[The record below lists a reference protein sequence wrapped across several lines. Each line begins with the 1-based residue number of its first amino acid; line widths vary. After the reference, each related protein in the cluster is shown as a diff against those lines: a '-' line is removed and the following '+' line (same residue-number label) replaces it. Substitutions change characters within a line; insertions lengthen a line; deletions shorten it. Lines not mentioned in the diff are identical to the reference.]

1 MLRNL
6 RKRIQAKR
14 LGTPVKTDRGTY
26 LVPATAYVRADGQVC
41 HEIDAK
47 SVMMAIIADEIGTD
61 DPYSIKREYTRRE
74 FVAYVRRTTND
85 PTQTAKA
92 IGPVLP
98 PVYHKEGKII
108 PFPNNNTRSIG
119 NRLTTDAI
127 VTKDSVSETL
137 GVANNVLATQES
149 VVVAEVQPAEPTVVT
164 NSEQA
169 ENPAGDI
176 VDIKEAKKPTESEV
190 VATIVEEVLATAD
203 SDTERA
209 MFREFLDA
217 HPDLA
222 HSAALDNHVRLSL
235 CMHQGR
241 VHARYARYSEQVVCH
256 A

>member
-1 MLRNL
+1 MLRNP

-47 SVMMAIIADEIGTD
+47 SVMMAIVADEIGTD
-61 DPYSIKREYTRRE
+61 DPYTVRHMYQWFTTKAQQAADAQEKRQQDK
-74 FVAYVRRTTND
+74 V
-85 PTQTAKA
+85 TAT
-92 IGPVLP
+92 PVLP

-108 PFPNNNTRSIG
+108 PFPDSGGRSI
-119 NRLTTDAI
+119 NDELVA
-127 VTKDSVSETL
+127 KDSVSETL

-149 VVVAEVQPAEPTVVT
+149 VVAAAMSAEPTVVM

-169 ENPAGDI
+169 ESSVGSI
-176 VDIKEAKKPTESEV
+176 VDIQEAKKPTESEI

-203 SDTERA
+203 SDVERA

-241 VHARYARYSEQVVCH
+241 VHARYARYSEQVVCQ

>member
-1 MLRNL
+1 MLRNP

-47 SVMMAIIADEIGTD
+47 SVMMAIVADEIGTD
-61 DPYSIKREYTRRE
+61 DPYTVRHMYQWFTTKAQQAADAQEKRQQDK
-74 FVAYVRRTTND
+74 V
-85 PTQTAKA
+85 TAT
-92 IGPVLP
+92 PVLP

-108 PFPNNNTRSIG
+108 PFPDSSGRSI
-119 NRLTTDAI
+119 NDELVA
-127 VTKDSVSETL
+127 KDSVSETL

-149 VVVAEVQPAEPTVVT
+149 VVAAAMSAEPTVVM

-169 ENPAGDI
+169 ESSVGSI
-176 VDIKEAKKPTESEV
+176 VDIQEAKKPTESEI

-203 SDTERA
+203 SDVERA

>member
-1 MLRNL
+1 MLRNP

-47 SVMMAIIADEIGTD
+47 SVMMAIVADEIGTD
-61 DPYSIKREYTRRE
+61 DPYTVRHMYQWFTTKAQQAADAQEKRQQDK
-74 FVAYVRRTTND
+74 V
-85 PTQTAKA
+85 TAT
-92 IGPVLP
+92 PVLP

-108 PFPNNNTRSIG
+108 PFPDSSGRSI
-119 NRLTTDAI
+119 NDELVA
-127 VTKDSVSETL
+127 KDSVSETL

-149 VVVAEVQPAEPTVVT
+149 VVAAAMSAEPTVVM

-169 ENPAGDI
+169 ESSVGSI
-176 VDIKEAKKPTESEV
+176 VDIQEAKKPTESEI

-203 SDTERA
+203 SDVERA

-241 VHARYARYSEQVVCH
+241 VHARYARYSEQVVCQ

>member
-108 PFPNNNTRSIG
+108 PFPDSSGRSI
-119 NRLTTDAI
+119 NDELVA
-127 VTKDSVSETL
+127 KDFVSETL

-176 VDIKEAKKPTESEV
+176 VDIKEAKKPTESEI

-241 VHARYARYSEQVVCH
+241 VHARYARYSEQVVCQ

>member
-47 SVMMAIIADEIGTD
+47 SIMMAVIADEIGTD

-74 FVAYVRRTTND
+74 FVAYVRRTTNG
-85 PTQTAKA
+85 PTQTTKA

-108 PFPNNNTRSIG
+108 PFPNNNTRSID
-119 NRLTTDAI
+119 NRMATGVI
-127 VTKDSVSETL
+127 VTKDSVSESL

-149 VVVAEVQPAEPTVVT
+149 VVAAAMSAEPTIVT

-169 ENPAGDI
+169 ESSVGSI
-176 VDIKEAKKPTESEV
+176 VDIKEAKKPTESEI

-203 SDTERA
+203 SDVERA

>member
-1 MLRNL
+1 MLRNP

-47 SVMMAIIADEIGTD
+47 SVMMAIVADEIGTD
-61 DPYSIKREYTRRE
+61 DPYTVRHMYQWFTTKAQQAADAQEKRQQDK
-74 FVAYVRRTTND
+74 V
-85 PTQTAKA
+85 TAT
-92 IGPVLP
+92 PVLP

-108 PFPNNNTRSIG
+108 PFPDSSGRSI
-119 NRLTTDAI
+119 NDELVA
-127 VTKDSVSETL
+127 KDSVSETL

-149 VVVAEVQPAEPTVVT
+149 VVAAAMSAEPTIVT

-169 ENPAGDI
+169 ESSVGDI
-176 VDIKEAKKPTESEV
+176 VDIKEAKKPTESEI

-203 SDTERA
+203 SDAERA

-241 VHARYARYSEQVVCH
+241 VHARYARYSEQVVCQ

>member
-47 SVMMAIIADEIGTD
+47 SVMMAIVADEIGTD
-61 DPYSIKREYTRRE
+61 DPYTVRHMYQWFTTKAQQAADAQEKRQQDK
-74 FVAYVRRTTND
+74 V
-85 PTQTAKA
+85 TAT
-92 IGPVLP
+92 PVLP

-108 PFPNNNTRSIG
+108 PFPDSSGRSI
-119 NRLTTDAI
+119 NDELVA
-127 VTKDSVSETL
+127 KDSVSETL

-149 VVVAEVQPAEPTVVT
+149 VVAAAMSAEPTIVT

-169 ENPAGDI
+169 ESSVGSI
-176 VDIKEAKKPTESEV
+176 VDIQEAKKPTESEI

-203 SDTERA
+203 SDVERA

-241 VHARYARYSEQVVCH
+241 VHARYARYSEQVVCQ

>member
-26 LVPATAYVRADGQVC
+26 LVPATAYVRADGQIC

-47 SVMMAIIADEIGTD
+47 SIMMAVIADEIGTD

-119 NRLTTDAI
+119 NRLATGVI
-127 VTKDSVSETL
+127 VTKDSVSESL
-137 GVANNVLATQES
+137 GVANTLLATQES
-149 VVVAEVQPAEPTVVT
+149 VVAAAMSAEPTVVM

-169 ENPAGDI
+169 GNSVGDI
-176 VDIKEAKKPTESEV
+176 VDIQEAKKPTESEI
-190 VATIVEEVLATAD
+190 VAAIVEEVLATAD
-203 SDTERA
+203 SDAERA

-241 VHARYARYSEQVVCH
+241 VHARYARYSEQVVCQ

>member
-1 MLRNL
+1 MLRNP

-47 SVMMAIIADEIGTD
+47 SVMMAIVADEIGTD
-61 DPYSIKREYTRRE
+61 DPYTVRHMYQWFTTKAQQAADAQEKRQQDK
-74 FVAYVRRTTND
+74 V
-85 PTQTAKA
+85 TAT
-92 IGPVLP
+92 PVLP

-108 PFPNNNTRSIG
+108 PFPDSSGRSI
-119 NRLTTDAI
+119 NDELVA
-127 VTKDSVSETL
+127 KDSVSETL

-149 VVVAEVQPAEPTVVT
+149 VVAAAMSAEPTVVM

-169 ENPAGDI
+169 ESSVGSI
-176 VDIKEAKKPTESEV
+176 VDIQEAKKPTESEI

-203 SDTERA
+203 SDAERA

>member
-47 SVMMAIIADEIGTD
+47 SIMMAVIADEIGTD

-85 PTQTAKA
+85 PTQTTKA

-108 PFPNNNTRSIG
+108 PFPNNNTRSID
-119 NRLTTDAI
+119 NRMATGVI

-149 VVVAEVQPAEPTVVT
+149 VVAAAMSAEPTIVT

-169 ENPAGDI
+169 ESSVGSI
-176 VDIKEAKKPTESEV
+176 VDIKEAKKPTESEI

-203 SDTERA
+203 SDVERA

>member
-47 SVMMAIIADEIGTD
+47 SVMMAIVADEIGTD
-61 DPYSIKREYTRRE
+61 DPYTVRHMYQWFTTKAQQAADAQEKRQQDK
-74 FVAYVRRTTND
+74 V
-85 PTQTAKA
+85 TAT
-92 IGPVLP
+92 PVLP

-108 PFPNNNTRSIG
+108 PFPDSSGRSI
-119 NRLTTDAI
+119 NDELVA
-127 VTKDSVSETL
+127 KDSVSETL

-149 VVVAEVQPAEPTVVT
+149 VVAAAMSAEPTVVM

-169 ENPAGDI
+169 ESSVGSI
-176 VDIKEAKKPTESEV
+176 VDIQEAKKPTESEI

-203 SDTERA
+203 SDVERA

-241 VHARYARYSEQVVCH
+241 VHARYARYSEQVVCQ

>member
-47 SVMMAIIADEIGTD
+47 SVMMAIVADEIGTD
-61 DPYSIKREYTRRE
+61 DPYTVRHMYQWFTTKAQQAADAQEKRQQDK
-74 FVAYVRRTTND
+74 V
-85 PTQTAKA
+85 TAT
-92 IGPVLP
+92 PVLP

-108 PFPNNNTRSIG
+108 PFPDSGGRSI
-119 NRLTTDAI
+119 NDELVA
-127 VTKDSVSETL
+127 KDSVSETL

-149 VVVAEVQPAEPTVVT
+149 VVAAAMSAEPTVVM

-169 ENPAGDI
+169 ESSVGSI
-176 VDIKEAKKPTESEV
+176 VDIQEAKKPTESEI

-203 SDTERA
+203 SDVERA

>member
-47 SVMMAIIADEIGTD
+47 SVMMAIVADEIGTD
-61 DPYSIKREYTRRE
+61 DPYTVRHMYQWFTTKAQQAADAQEKRQQDK
-74 FVAYVRRTTND
+74 V
-85 PTQTAKA
+85 TAT
-92 IGPVLP
+92 PVLP

-108 PFPNNNTRSIG
+108 PFPDSGGRSI
-119 NRLTTDAI
+119 NDELVA
-127 VTKDSVSETL
+127 KDSVSETL

-149 VVVAEVQPAEPTVVT
+149 VVAAAMSAEPTIVT
-164 NSEQA
+164 NSERA
-169 ENPAGDI
+169 ENSAGDI
-176 VDIKEAKKPTESEV
+176 VDIKEAKKPTESEI

-203 SDTERA
+203 SDAERA

-241 VHARYARYSEQVVCH
+241 VHARYARYSEQVVCQ

>member
-47 SVMMAIIADEIGTD
+47 SVMMAIVADEIGTD
-61 DPYSIKREYTRRE
+61 DPYTVRHMYQWFTTKAQQAADAQEKRQQDK
-74 FVAYVRRTTND
+74 V
-85 PTQTAKA
+85 TAT
-92 IGPVLP
+92 PVLP

-108 PFPNNNTRSIG
+108 PFPDSGGRSI
-119 NRLTTDAI
+119 NDELVA
-127 VTKDSVSETL
+127 KDSVSETL

-149 VVVAEVQPAEPTVVT
+149 VVAAAMSAEPTVVM

-169 ENPAGDI
+169 ESSVGSI
-176 VDIKEAKKPTESEV
+176 VDIQEAKKPTESEI

-203 SDTERA
+203 SDAERA

>member
-47 SVMMAIIADEIGTD
+47 SIMMAVIADEIGTD
-61 DPYSIKREYTRRE
+61 DPYSVKREYTRRE

-85 PTQTAKA
+85 PTQTTKA

-108 PFPNNNTRSIG
+108 PFPNNNTRSID
-119 NRLTTDAI
+119 NRMATGVI
-127 VTKDSVSETL
+127 VTKDSVSESL

-149 VVVAEVQPAEPTVVT
+149 VVAAAMSAEPTIVT

-169 ENPAGDI
+169 ESSVGSI
-176 VDIKEAKKPTESEV
+176 VDIQEAKKPTESEI

-203 SDTERA
+203 SDVERA

>member
-47 SVMMAIIADEIGTD
+47 SIMMAVIADEIGTD

-85 PTQTAKA
+85 PTQTTKA
-92 IGPVLP
+92 ISPVLP

-108 PFPNNNTRSIG
+108 PFPDSSGRSI
-119 NRLTTDAI
+119 NDELVA
-127 VTKDSVSETL
+127 KDSVSETL
-137 GVANNVLATQES
+137 GVANTLLATQES
-149 VVVAEVQPAEPTVVT
+149 VAAAVMPAEPTIVT

-169 ENPAGDI
+169 ESSVGSI
-176 VDIKEAKKPTESEV
+176 VDIQEAKKPTESEI

-203 SDTERA
+203 SDVERA

>member
-47 SVMMAIIADEIGTD
+47 SVMMAIVADEIGTD
-61 DPYSIKREYTRRE
+61 DPYTVRHMYQWFTTKAQQAADAQEKRQQDK
-74 FVAYVRRTTND
+74 V
-85 PTQTAKA
+85 TAT
-92 IGPVLP
+92 PVLP

-108 PFPNNNTRSIG
+108 PFPDSGGRSI
-119 NRLTTDAI
+119 NDELVA
-127 VTKDSVSETL
+127 KDSVSETL

-149 VVVAEVQPAEPTVVT
+149 VVAAAMSAEPTVVM

-169 ENPAGDI
+169 ESSVGSI
-176 VDIKEAKKPTESEV
+176 VDIQEAKKPTESEI

-203 SDTERA
+203 SDVERA

-241 VHARYARYSEQVVCH
+241 VHARYARYSEQVVCQ

>member
-6 RKRIQAKR
+6 RKKIQAKR

-47 SVMMAIIADEIGTD
+47 SVMMAIVADEIGTD
-61 DPYSIKREYTRRE
+61 DPYTVRHMYQWFTTKAQQAADAQEKRQQDK
-74 FVAYVRRTTND
+74 V
-85 PTQTAKA
+85 TAT
-92 IGPVLP
+92 PVLP

-108 PFPNNNTRSIG
+108 PFPDSSGRSI
-119 NRLTTDAI
+119 NDELVA
-127 VTKDSVSETL
+127 KDSVSETL
-137 GVANNVLATQES
+137 GVANTLLATQES
-149 VVVAEVQPAEPTVVT
+149 VAAAVMPAEPTIVT

-169 ENPAGDI
+169 ESSVGSI
-176 VDIKEAKKPTESEV
+176 VDIQEAKKPTESEI

-203 SDTERA
+203 SDVERA

>member
-47 SVMMAIIADEIGTD
+47 SVMMAVVADEIGTD
-61 DPYSIKREYTRRE
+61 DPYTVRHMYQWFVTKAQQAADAQEKRQQDK
-74 FVAYVRRTTND
+74 V
-85 PTQTAKA
+85 TAT
-92 IGPVLP
+92 PVLP

-108 PFPNNNTRSIG
+108 PFPDSSGRSI
-119 NRLTTDAI
+119 NDELVA
-127 VTKDSVSETL
+127 KDSVSETL

-149 VVVAEVQPAEPTVVT
+149 VVAAAMSAEPTIVT

-169 ENPAGDI
+169 ESSVGSI
-176 VDIKEAKKPTESEV
+176 VDIQEAKKPTESEI

-203 SDTERA
+203 SDVERA
-209 MFREFLDA
+209 MFREFLNA

>member
-108 PFPNNNTRSIG
+108 PFPDSGGRSI
-119 NRLTTDAI
+119 NDELVA
-127 VTKDSVSETL
+127 KDSVSETL

-149 VVVAEVQPAEPTVVT
+149 VVAAAMSAEPTIVT
-164 NSEQA
+164 NSERA
-169 ENPAGDI
+169 ENSAGDI
-176 VDIKEAKKPTESEV
+176 VDIKEAKKPTESEI

-203 SDTERA
+203 SDAERA

>member
-47 SVMMAIIADEIGTD
+47 SIMMAVIADEIGTD

-85 PTQTAKA
+85 PTQTTKA
-92 IGPVLP
+92 ISPVLP

-108 PFPNNNTRSIG
+108 PFPNNNTRSID
-119 NRLTTDAI
+119 NRMATGVI

-149 VVVAEVQPAEPTVVT
+149 VVAAAMSAEPTVVM

-169 ENPAGDI
+169 ENSVGSI
-176 VDIKEAKKPTESEV
+176 VDIQEAKKPTESEI

-203 SDTERA
+203 SDVERA

>member
-1 MLRNL
+1 M
-6 RKRIQAKR
+6 
-14 LGTPVKTDRGTY
+14 
-26 LVPATAYVRADGQVC
+26 
-41 HEIDAK
+41 
-47 SVMMAIIADEIGTD
+47 
-61 DPYSIKREYTRRE
+61 
-74 FVAYVRRTTND
+74 RRTTND
-85 PTQTAKA
+85 PTQTTKA

-108 PFPNNNTRSIG
+108 PFPNNNTRSID
-119 NRLTTDAI
+119 NRMATGVI
-127 VTKDSVSETL
+127 VTKDSVSESL

-149 VVVAEVQPAEPTVVT
+149 VVAAAMSAEPTIVT

-169 ENPAGDI
+169 ESSVGSI
-176 VDIKEAKKPTESEV
+176 VDIKEAKKPTESEI

-203 SDTERA
+203 SDVERA

>member
-47 SVMMAIIADEIGTD
+47 SIMMAVIADEIGTD

-85 PTQTAKA
+85 PTQTTKA

-108 PFPNNNTRSIG
+108 PFPNNNTRSID
-119 NRLTTDAI
+119 NRMATGVI

-149 VVVAEVQPAEPTVVT
+149 VVAAAMSAEPTIVT

-169 ENPAGDI
+169 ESSVGSI
-176 VDIKEAKKPTESEV
+176 VDIQEAKKPTESEI

-203 SDTERA
+203 SDVERA

>member
-47 SVMMAIIADEIGTD
+47 SIMMAVIADEIGTD

-74 FVAYVRRTTND
+74 FVAYVRRTTNG
-85 PTQTAKA
+85 PTQTTKA

-108 PFPNNNTRSIG
+108 PFPNNNTRSID
-119 NRLTTDAI
+119 NRMATGVI

-149 VVVAEVQPAEPTVVT
+149 VVAAAMSAEPTIVT

-169 ENPAGDI
+169 ESSVGSI
-176 VDIKEAKKPTESEV
+176 VDIKEAKKPTESEI

-203 SDTERA
+203 SDVERA

>member
-47 SVMMAIIADEIGTD
+47 SVMMAIVADEIGTD
-61 DPYSIKREYTRRE
+61 DPYTVRHMYQWFTTKAQQAADAQEKRQQDK
-74 FVAYVRRTTND
+74 V
-85 PTQTAKA
+85 TAT
-92 IGPVLP
+92 PVLP

-108 PFPNNNTRSIG
+108 PFPDSSGRSI
-119 NRLTTDAI
+119 NDELVA
-127 VTKDSVSETL
+127 KDSVSETL

-149 VVVAEVQPAEPTVVT
+149 VVAAAMSAEPTVVM

-169 ENPAGDI
+169 ESSVGSI
-176 VDIKEAKKPTESEV
+176 VDIQEAKKPTESEI

-203 SDTERA
+203 SDVERA

>member
-47 SVMMAIIADEIGTD
+47 SVMMAVVADEIGTD
-61 DPYSIKREYTRRE
+61 DPYTVRHMYQWFVTKAQQAADAQEKRQQDK
-74 FVAYVRRTTND
+74 V
-85 PTQTAKA
+85 TAT
-92 IGPVLP
+92 PVLP

-108 PFPNNNTRSIG
+108 PFPDNNTRSID
-119 NRLTTDAI
+119 NRMATGVI

-149 VVVAEVQPAEPTVVT
+149 VVAAAMSAEPTIVT

-169 ENPAGDI
+169 ESSVGSI
-176 VDIKEAKKPTESEV
+176 VDIQEAKKPTESEI

-203 SDTERA
+203 SDVERA

>member
-6 RKRIQAKR
+6 RKKIQAKR

-47 SVMMAIIADEIGTD
+47 SIMMAVIADEIGTD

-85 PTQTAKA
+85 SAQTAKA

-108 PFPNNNTRSIG
+108 PFPNNNTRSIDDG
-119 NRLTTDAI
+119 LATDVI

-149 VVVAEVQPAEPTVVT
+149 VVAVAMSAEPTVVT

-169 ENPAGDI
+169 ENSVGDI
-176 VDIKEAKKPTESEV
+176 VDIQEAKKPTESEI
-190 VATIVEEVLATAD
+190 VAAIIEEVLATAD
-203 SDTERA
+203 SDVERA

-222 HSAALDNHVRLSL
+222 YSAALDNHVRLSL
-235 CMHQGR
+235 CMHRGR

>member
-47 SVMMAIIADEIGTD
+47 SIMMAVIADEIGTD

-85 PTQTAKA
+85 PTQTTKA

-108 PFPNNNTRSIG
+108 PFPNNNTRSID
-119 NRLTTDAI
+119 NRMATGVI
-127 VTKDSVSETL
+127 VTKDSVSESL

-149 VVVAEVQPAEPTVVT
+149 VVSAAMSAEPTIVT

-169 ENPAGDI
+169 ESSVGSI
-176 VDIKEAKKPTESEV
+176 VDIQEAKKPTESEI

-203 SDTERA
+203 SDVERA

>member
-47 SVMMAIIADEIGTD
+47 SIMMAVIADEIGTD

-85 PTQTAKA
+85 PTQTTKA

-108 PFPNNNTRSIG
+108 PFPNNNTRSID
-119 NRLTTDAI
+119 NRMATGVI
-127 VTKDSVSETL
+127 VTKDSVSESL

-149 VVVAEVQPAEPTVVT
+149 VVAAAMSAEPTIVT

-169 ENPAGDI
+169 ESSVGSI
-176 VDIKEAKKPTESEV
+176 VDIKEAKKPTESEI

-203 SDTERA
+203 SDVERA

>member
-1 MLRNL
+1 MLRNP

-47 SVMMAIIADEIGTD
+47 SVMMAIVADEIGTD
-61 DPYSIKREYTRRE
+61 DPYTVRHMYQWFTTKAQQAADAQEKRQQDK
-74 FVAYVRRTTND
+74 V
-85 PTQTAKA
+85 TAT
-92 IGPVLP
+92 PVLP

-108 PFPNNNTRSIG
+108 PFPDSSGRSI
-119 NRLTTDAI
+119 NDELVA
-127 VTKDSVSETL
+127 KDSVSETL

-149 VVVAEVQPAEPTVVT
+149 VVAAAMSAEPTIVT
-164 NSEQA
+164 NSERA
-169 ENPAGDI
+169 ENSAGDI
-176 VDIKEAKKPTESEV
+176 VDIKEAKKPTESEI

-203 SDTERA
+203 SDAERA

>member
-47 SVMMAIIADEIGTD
+47 SVMMAIVADEIGTD
-61 DPYSIKREYTRRE
+61 DPYTVRHMYQWFTTKAQQAADAQEKRQQDK
-74 FVAYVRRTTND
+74 V
-85 PTQTAKA
+85 TAT
-92 IGPVLP
+92 PVLP

-108 PFPNNNTRSIG
+108 PFPDSSGRSI
-119 NRLTTDAI
+119 NDELVA
-127 VTKDSVSETL
+127 KDSVSETL

-149 VVVAEVQPAEPTVVT
+149 VVAAAMSAEPTIVT
-164 NSEQA
+164 NSERA
-169 ENPAGDI
+169 ENSAGDI
-176 VDIKEAKKPTESEV
+176 VDIKEAKKPTESEI

-203 SDTERA
+203 SDAERA

>member
-47 SVMMAIIADEIGTD
+47 SIMMAVIADEIGTD

-85 PTQTAKA
+85 PTQTTKA

-108 PFPNNNTRSIG
+108 PFPNNNTRSID
-119 NRLTTDAI
+119 NRMATGVI
-127 VTKDSVSETL
+127 VTKDSVSESL

-149 VVVAEVQPAEPTVVT
+149 VVAAAMSAEPTIVT

-169 ENPAGDI
+169 ESSVGSI
-176 VDIKEAKKPTESEV
+176 VDIQEAKKPTESEI

-203 SDTERA
+203 SDVERA

>member
-26 LVPATAYVRADGQVC
+26 LVPATAYVRADGRVC

-47 SVMMAIIADEIGTD
+47 SVMMAVIADEIGTD
-61 DPYSIKREYTRRE
+61 DPYT
-74 FVAYVRRTTND
+74 VRHMYQWFATKAQQAADAQEERQQD
-85 PTQTAKA
+85 KVTAT
-92 IGPVLP
+92 PVLP

-108 PFPNNNTRSIG
+108 PFPDSSGRSI
-119 NRLTTDAI
+119 NDELVA
-127 VTKDSVSETL
+127 KDFVSETL

-169 ENPAGDI
+169 EKPTSDI
-176 VDIKEAKKPTESEV
+176 VNIKEAKKPTESEI

-241 VHARYARYSEQVVCH
+241 VHARYARYSEQVVCQ

>member
-47 SVMMAIIADEIGTD
+47 SVMMAVVADEIGTD

-74 FVAYVRRTTND
+74 FVAYVRRTTNG
-85 PTQTAKA
+85 PTQTTKA

-108 PFPNNNTRSIG
+108 PFPNNNTRSID
-119 NRLTTDAI
+119 NRMATGVI

-149 VVVAEVQPAEPTVVT
+149 VVAAAMSAEPTIVT

-169 ENPAGDI
+169 ESSVGSI
-176 VDIKEAKKPTESEV
+176 VDIKEAKKPTESEI

-203 SDTERA
+203 SDVERA